1 MGRGCNLGFQANKAC
16 YQDKDCQRKVGGCC
30 ACACLCCL
38 RKYQIVFVLNNST
51 WNLFKRSGLPL
62 AWFANSTK
70 KHRLKV
76 PRERRTKLCLMSSL
90 EQITEQL
97 REFANERDWNQFHS
111 AKNLILALV
120 GEVGELASEVQWLT
134 PQEMDSRAG
143 DKAIADEIADIALYL
158 IRLSDVLG
166 IDLSE
171 AISRKLAENAE
182 KYPIEKSRGNALKYD
197 KLT

>member
-1 MGRGCNLGFQANKAC
+1 M
-16 YQDKDCQRKVGGCC
+16 
-30 ACACLCCL
+30 
-38 RKYQIVFVLNNST
+38 
-51 WNLFKRSGLPL
+51 
-62 AWFANSTK
+62 
-70 KHRLKV
+70 KHRIKV
-76 PRERRTKLCLMSSL
+76 REERRTKLYLMSSI

-143 DKAIADEIADIALYL
+143 DKSIADEIADIALYL
-158 IRLSDVLG
+158 FRLSDVLG